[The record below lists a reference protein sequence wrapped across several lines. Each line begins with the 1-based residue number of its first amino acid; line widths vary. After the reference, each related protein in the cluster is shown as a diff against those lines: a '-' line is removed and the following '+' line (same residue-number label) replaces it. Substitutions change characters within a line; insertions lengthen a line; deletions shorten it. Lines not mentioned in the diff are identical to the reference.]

1 MYNPYKVSKRSLCGG
16 LFMAHTI
23 GTTEL
28 RQKLT
33 DVLQD
38 VREGGE
44 TYVIQTF
51 GRPQAAIV
59 NLKEFQRFRGFL
71 EERDRFFEW
80 MEGTAARNAE
90 RNAGLSEEEVL
101 TLIEQARH
109 NATA

>member
-1 MYNPYKVSKRSLCGG
+1 ME
-16 LFMAHTI
+16 HTI

-44 TYVIQTF
+44 TYVIETF

-59 NLKEFQRFRGFL
+59 NLEEFRLFRRFL
-71 EERDRFFEW
+71 EERDRFFDW
-80 MEGTAARNAE
+80 LEGTAARNAE

-101 TLIEQARH
+101 ALIEQARQEV
-109 NATA
+109 AAAADERSA

>member
-1 MYNPYKVSKRSLCGG
+1 ME
-16 LFMAHTI
+16 HTI

-44 TYVIQTF
+44 TYVIETF

-59 NLKEFQRFRGFL
+59 NLEEFRLFRRFL
-71 EERDRFFEW
+71 EERDRFFDW
-80 MEGTAARNAE
+80 LEGTAARNAE

-101 TLIEQARH
+101 ALIKQARQEV
-109 NATA
+109 AAAADERSA